1 MNMNRVY
8 LLLACSLQICF
19 ARLFGDMRD
28 INDIYIYNYIYIY
41 VDRMAGVEHIVFK
54 LTIAKEHRE
63 LDMNQTS
70 F

>member
-28 INDIYIYNYIYIY
+28 INDIYIYMLY

>member
-1 MNMNRVY
+1 MN
-8 LLLACSLQICF
+8 
-19 ARLFGDMRD
+19 
-28 INDIYIYNYIYIY
+28 INDIN

-54 LTIAKEHRE
+54 LTIAKEHKE